1 MTSKVTVC
9 ITAMSCILILGDLC
23 LRSLA
28 DCYPLLEVGDMLMM
42 GNNPDPM
49 CVFTYVQA
57 LCHTLCKIEKERK
70 DKENG
75 EKDKAAEGGE
85 KEDGE
90 PEETTESQEDRGDDT
105 ETGGNVDEDNA
116 SMGCEMEAHEKK
128 TNIIVENE
136 S

>member
-1 MTSKVTVC
+1 
-9 ITAMSCILILGDLC
+9 MSCHVMYCILTLVDLC

-42 GNNPDPM
+42 GKNPDPM

-57 LCHTLCKIEKERK
+57 LCHSLCKIEKERK

-75 EKDKAAEGGE
+75 EKDKATEGGE

-90 PEETTESQEDRGDDT
+90 SEETTECQEDIGKDT
-105 ETGGNVDEDNA
+105 ETGGTADEENVP
-116 SMGCEMEAHEKK
+116 MGCETEAQKGQ
-128 TNIIVENE
+128 E

>member
-1 MTSKVTVC
+1 MRRKNCSVKML
-9 ITAMSCILILGDLC
+9 TAKRTTTQNSLVLYSNFDFC

-57 LCHTLCKIEKERK
+57 LCHSLCKIEKERK
-70 DKENG
+70 DKENE
-75 EKDKAAEGGE
+75 EKGKSAEGGE
-85 KEDGE
+85 KDEGE
-90 PEETTESQEDRGDDT
+90 PECQDEKEDDT
-105 ETGGNVDEDNA
+105 ETGGTGDEENA
-116 SMGCEMEAHEKK
+116 SIGCEMEARDGGQ
-128 TNIIVENE
+128 E

>member
-1 MTSKVTVC
+1 
-9 ITAMSCILILGDLC
+9 
-23 LRSLA
+23 
-28 DCYPLLEVGDMLMM
+28 MM

-70 DKENG
+70 DKESG

-90 PEETTESQEDRGDDT
+90 SEETTECQEDIGNDT
-105 ETGGNVDEDNA
+105 ETGGTADEENVP
-116 SMGCEMEAHEKK
+116 MGCETEAQKGQ
-128 TNIIVENE
+128 E

>member
-1 MTSKVTVC
+1 MLQFVLLPYLVLYSNF
-9 ITAMSCILILGDLC
+9 DLC

-57 LCHTLCKIEKERK
+57 LCHSLCKIEKERK
-70 DKENG
+70 DKENE
-75 EKDKAAEGGE
+75 EKDKSAEGGE
-85 KEDGE
+85 KDEGE
-90 PEETTESQEDRGDDT
+90 PEETTKCQDEKEDET
-105 ETGGNVDEDNA
+105 ETGGTGDEENT
-116 SMGCEMEAHEKK
+116 SMGFEMAAHEGQ
-128 TNIIVENE
+128 E

>member
-1 MTSKVTVC
+1 MLYSN
-9 ITAMSCILILGDLC
+9 LDLC

-57 LCHTLCKIEKERK
+57 LCHSLCKIEKERK
-70 DKENG
+70 DKENEKKDKSAEG
-75 EKDKAAEGGE
+75 DEKDER
-85 KEDGE
+85 E
-90 PEETTESQEDRGDDT
+90 PEETTERQDENADGA
-105 ETGGNVDEDNA
+105 ETGGTGDGESA
-116 SMGCEMEAHEKK
+116 LLGCEMEAHEGQ
-128 TNIIVENE
+128 E